1 MSDYERET
9 QDQLMTFIFAIF
21 TLILIGVI
29 INCCKH

>member
-9 QDQLMTFIFAIF
+9 QDQLADFILVIF
-21 TLILIGVI
+21 ILILIGVI